1 MPRPKRSAKHEPS
14 DQTVLVLQ
22 GGGAL
27 GAYQAGALEAL
38 VAAGRTLHWVA
49 GISIGSIN
57 AALIAGNPPGRRIE
71 RLRAFWD
78 TVSADLPA
86 SNWLPDDGPI
96 REWANTGAA
105 AYASLFGAPG
115 FFTPRP
121 GTLLWPGELPN
132 PSYFDTAPLRATL
145 CELVDF
151 DLINDDAGM
160 RLSVGAVD
168 VRTGNFCYFDS
179 AQQRIGPEH
188 IMASGA
194 LPPGFPAIEIGGR
207 YYWDGGL
214 VSNTPLRHVLN
225 HVNAESATVF
235 QIDLFSARGELP
247 RTIAGVEE
255 REKDIQYSSRTRMV
269 TDMLR
274 ERHVMHQRLREL
286 AAMLPAARRSDPEVR
301 ALLADSDDTAIN
313 LVHLIHRHMGGETQ
327 TKDFEFSRAS
337 MLGHWDAGRNDM
349 AHTLKELARHAA
361 SPEPGSFHV
370 YDFTSVGHTEG
381 ATS

>member
-1 MPRPKRSAKHEPS
+1 MKNEPT
-14 DQTVLVLQ
+14 DRTVLVLQ

-38 VAAGRTLHWVA
+38 VAAGRTPHWVA

-78 TVSADLPA
+78 TVSADLPEA
-86 SNWLPDDGPI
+86 YGLPHTGPI

-105 AYASLFGAPG
+105 AYATLFGASG
-115 FFTPRP
+115 FFAPRP
-121 GTLLWPGELPN
+121 GALFWPGELPN
-132 PSYFDTAPLRATL
+132 PSYFDTSPLRATL

-151 DLINDDAGM
+151 DLINDNAGV

-194 LPPGFPAIEIGGR
+194 LPPGFPAIEIEGHA
-207 YYWDGGL
+207 YWDGGL

-225 HVNAESATVF
+225 HVSAASATVF
-235 QIDLFSARGELP
+235 QIDLFSARGALP
-247 RTIAGVEE
+247 KTMAGVAE

-274 ERHVMHQRLREL
+274 ERHLMHRRLREL
-286 AAMLPAARRSDPEVR
+286 AAMLPATRRADPKVR
-301 ALLADSDDTAIN
+301 ALLADIDDTAIT
-313 LVHLIHRHMGGETQ
+313 LVHLIHRHTGGETQ

-337 MLGHWDAGRNDM
+337 MRAHWDAGRDDM
-349 AHTLKELARHAA
+349 SHTLKKLAHHLAP
-361 SPEPGSFHV
+361 PEPGSFHV
-370 YDFTSVGHTEG
+370 YDFTSVNHTEG
-381 ATS
+381 ATP

>member
-1 MPRPKRSAKHEPS
+1 M
-14 DQTVLVLQ
+14 LQ

-38 VAAGRTLHWVA
+38 VAAGRTPDWVA

-71 RLRAFWD
+71 RMRAFWD

-86 SNWLPDDGPI
+86 SSWLPDDGPI

-105 AYASLFGAPG
+105 AYTALFGAPA
-115 FFTPRP
+115 FFSPRP
-121 GTLLWPGELPN
+121 GALFWPGELPN

-145 CELVDF
+145 CELIDF
-151 DLINDDAGM
+151 DLINDDAAM

-168 VRTGNFCYFDS
+168 VQKGNFCYFDNK
-179 AQQRIGPEH
+179 QQRIGPEH

-194 LPPGFPAIEIGGR
+194 LPPGFPAIEIAGR

-225 HVNAESATVF
+225 HVSAESATVF

-247 RTIAGVEE
+247 RTMASVEE

-269 TDMLR
+269 TTMLR
-274 ERHVMHQRLREL
+274 ERHLMHQRLREL
-286 AAMLPAARRSDPEVR
+286 AAMLSAARRAAAEVR
-301 ALLADSDDTAIN
+301 ALLADIDDTAIT

-337 MLGHWDAGRNDM
+337 MIGHWNSGRDDM

-361 SPEPGSFHV
+361 PPEPGSFHV
-370 YDFTSVGHTEG
+370 YDFTSVDHIESG